1 MSANISIGGDLK
13 EELIPLLINNLTRDV
28 YGKDSGWVIEFN
40 KYTDDSY
47 FLFEDDCVTT
57 FDYLEEFLKSH
68 EIPFS
73 SATSYNIETHDQGS
87 MRVYLPGV
95 MDQVYNTTMDGE
107 LYLYAT
113 DLMGLKEAL
122 KVVAFENAAL
132 HINSRIPTVKKY
144 AEHLLKGGDPLDFV
158 KSIMDENV
166 PPFVPPLPL
175 LNIIKKVNKIKKV
188 KKKGK

>member
-1 MSANISIGGDLK
+1 MSANITIGGDLK
-13 EELIPLLINNLTRDV
+13 EELIPLLIKSLTKDV
-28 YGKDSGWVIEFN
+28 FGEGTDEVIEFN
-40 KYTDDSY
+40 NYTDDSY
-47 FLFEDDCVTT
+47 FMFEEDYVTT

-73 SATSYNIETHDQGS
+73 SETSYDLENHAQGS

-95 MDQVYNTTMDGE
+95 MDQVYNITLDGE

-122 KVVAFENAAL
+122 RIVTFENAAL
-132 HINSRIPTVKKY
+132 HINSHIPTVKKY
-144 AEHLLKGGDPLDFV
+144 VDHLLKGGDPLDFV
-158 KSIMDENV
+158 KSVMEKEV
-166 PPFVPPLPL
+166 PSFVPPLPL
-175 LNIIKKVNKIKKV
+175 LNIIKAVKKIKTV